1 MRDEFNELGEPKNP
15 EWVIKHCIYRI
26 RTSSYFLAHVEH
38 LIKEGEASGELDWSI
53 HKWDE
58 SVGEDYEVEPY
69 EGFMAYVGPG
79 EHGFGFGDD
88 KEFEAYCSETELN
101 DYLLEAMEWYCKKN
115 PEQVDEVEKL
125 KLMLSPLSH

>member
-1 MRDEFNELGEPKNP
+1 MTDEFNELGEPKNP
-15 EWVIKHCIYRI
+15 EWVIKHCINKLV
-26 RTSSYFLAHVEH
+26 TSRRFIAKVEL

-79 EHGFGFGDD
+79 EHGFVEVE
-88 KEFEAYCSETELN
+88 EFEAYCSETELN

-125 KLMLSPLSH
+125 KHLLSPLSH